1 MGTVGRF
8 FGGDDLESLLAE
20 GSCQEIKLGR
30 LAGAVDPFKDDKHE
44 RKRGVA
50 RPAGLEPATYA
61 LEVRCS
67 IQLSYGRVTGRVLPR
82 SLQPGKL
89 LIDGRSG
96 NSRGGRSFEQAGT
109 PRSSSS
115 PTEAELKVLVEL
127 LPKNKS
133 SAALVTCNTSQ
144 T

>member
-1 MGTVGRF
+1 MRAVGRF
-8 FGGDDLESLLAE
+8 FGSDDLASLLAE
-20 GSCQEIKLGR
+20 GICQEIDLGR

-82 SLQPGKL
+82 SHQPGKL
-89 LIDGRSG
+89 LIDGS
-96 NSRGGRSFEQAGT
+96 
-109 PRSSSS
+109 
-115 PTEAELKVLVEL
+115 
-127 LPKNKS
+127 
-133 SAALVTCNTSQ
+133 
-144 T
+144 